1 MVSCA
6 PLKKSCMAFS
16 IPRPVREREVEGRA
30 RPQRESSIRKFNVV
44 RTPRP
49 SPNPSLRGLVI
60 THIFWRPGVG
70 LADITG
76 RGGATDGFA

>member
-1 MVSCA
+1 MSHT
-6 PLKKSCMAFS
+6 LSYTLSYTFS
-16 IPRPVREREVEGRA
+16 QFSSFEHRTSNIGTSHRA
-30 RPQRESSIRKFNVV
+30 SNDCRRRHTQP
-44 RTPRP
+44 
-49 SPNPSLRGLVI
+49 PSLLGLVI